1 MVSLRLEKVT
11 ELATA
16 TKKNTMQ
23 QEAARSDGSQY
34 VGASQTRLH
43 HVHNQNF
50 KPAAPTSGDKIIN
63 KRRFSPLVACVSL
76 SGWCENGC
84 GSIQSPIAHGG
95 DDGFAGEWFRANAYY
110 HNMEQRIWGLQYWLR
125 RWVAAN
131 RQKIAVK
138 WCASGAGARA
148 GEANR
153 LVTSA
158 AQRICM
164 VVAVTGANS
173 VCHQGRCWVLGAGA

>member
-1 MVSLRLEKVT
+1 MQRKR
-11 ELATA
+11 
-16 TKKNTMQ
+16 NTMQ
-23 QEAARSDGSQY
+23 QEAARSDGSRY
-34 VGASQTRLH
+34 VGTSQTRLH

-63 KRRFSPLVACVSL
+63 KRRFSPLVACGRSL
-76 SGWCENGC
+76 AGVKTDVGAFNRRQHMEVTTN
-84 GSIQSPIAHGG
+84 
-95 DDGFAGEWFRANAYY
+95 AGEWVRANAYY
-110 HNMEQRIWGLQYWLR
+110 HNMEQRIWSLQYWLR

-138 WCASGAGARA
+138 WCASGAGRDWCGLRA
-148 GEANR
+148 GANR

-164 VVAVTGANS
+164 VVAMTGANS
-173 VCHQGRCWVLGAGA
+173 VCRQGRCWVLGAGA